1 MSVDNPPSLEEFL
14 AAPPETV
21 ARVAPATAVY
31 APGGTRRS
39 ATLAGVPLTDDSYI
53 QWVRPQLIEN
63 IALFFRLGVQHLI
76 IPSIGP
82 RNFQEGGVY
91 GRRLVSWLADVVA
104 GPAMLAD
111 YKTHGWQGRMLGV
124 PALPLLAEAAARVQ
138 QATAG
143 FGPHTIWWYLVADN
157 EDPWRE
163 VLAMARQTGAQTRAE
178 AIRALYGADIPPADL
193 YIGFGKPFIGTTMV
207 PPLLTGES
215 LHGYWTQR
223 PGMQL
228 TERVL
233 RAILYDYAYSRRTW
247 EADHSARYLQ
257 AHKYAG
263 LWDTDYV
270 LGIGSKRDGYWYP
283 NAFTI
288 PTLPDDPTVGG
299 A

>member
-39 ATLAGVPLTDDSYI
+39 ATLAGVSLNDDHYI
-53 QWVRPQLIEN
+53 QRVRAQLIEN

-76 IPSIGP
+76 VPSIGP
-82 RNFQEGGVY
+82 RNFKESGVY
-91 GRRLVSWLADVVA
+91 GQRLVSWLADVVA
-104 GPAMLAD
+104 GPAMMAV
-111 YKTHGWQGRMLGV
+111 YKARSWQGRVLGA
-124 PALPLLAEAAARVQ
+124 PKLPLLAEAAVRVQ
-138 QATAG
+138 QETAG
-143 FGPHTIWWYLVADN
+143 LGPCTVWWYLVADN
-157 EDPWRE
+157 DDPWRE
-163 VLAMARQTGAQTRAE
+163 VLALARQSGAQTQAE
-178 AIRALYGADIPPADL
+178 AICALYGADIPPADL
-193 YIGFGKPFIGTTMV
+193 YVGFGKPVIGTTMV

-223 PGMQL
+223 PGAQL
-228 TERVL
+228 TEQVL

-247 EADHSARYLQ
+247 EADHSARYAQ
-257 AHKYAG
+257 AHKYAA
-263 LWDTDYV
+263 LWDTDNV

-288 PTLPDDPTVGG
+288 PPLPDDAAPEG